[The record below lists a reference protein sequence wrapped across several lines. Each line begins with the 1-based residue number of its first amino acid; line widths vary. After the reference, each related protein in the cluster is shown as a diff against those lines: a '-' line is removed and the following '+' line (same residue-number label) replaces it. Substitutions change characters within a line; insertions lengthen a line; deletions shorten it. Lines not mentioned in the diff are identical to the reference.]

1 MNSHFGVVVSVP
13 AKFVVLWFQGKFGND
28 ALDAGFSI
36 LNDKFDRCEW
46 IKLDRIFEL
55 VNWYFSAVMDFEETF
70 LYFISRI

>member
-36 LNDKFDRCEW
+36 LSG
-46 IKLDRIFEL
+46 KLDRFE
-55 VNWYFSAVMDFEETF
+55 
-70 LYFISRI
+70 